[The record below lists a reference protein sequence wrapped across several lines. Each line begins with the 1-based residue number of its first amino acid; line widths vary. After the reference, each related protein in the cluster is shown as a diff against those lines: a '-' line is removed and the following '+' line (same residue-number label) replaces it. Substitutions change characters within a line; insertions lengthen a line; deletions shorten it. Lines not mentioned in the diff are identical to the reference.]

1 MNPDYCIPR
10 GWKWGGGILIPYF
23 PSLSPQSRTPNVCHL
38 YPKYRF
44 LSVFGE
50 SRFPSSGQFP
60 YRVKKIWG
68 FPESRLYFVRE
79 YPSRPCTYPYIVFF
93 PNPASVPKFWRIPLP
108 QKQSNPVS
116 CERFPNPALYFSQ
129 IPEPGNTLVD
139 HRSRTCRQTKL
150 SRMKLT
156 FFLSDE
162 QEKYSSS
169 VALQSTDIPFRGN
182 NKPQEPLW
190 LL

>member
-10 GWKWGGGILIPYF
+10 GWKWGGGILISYF

-38 YPKYRF
+38 YPEYRF

-60 YRVKKIWG
+60 YRVKKIGG

-93 PNPASVPKFWRIPLP
+93 PILHP
-108 QKQSNPVS
+108 
-116 CERFPNPALYFSQ
+116 CPNFGESLFRRSSQ
-129 IPEPGNTLVD
+129 IPYPVNVSRIP
-139 HRSRTCRQTKL
+139 HCISVKSRSL
-150 SRMKLT
+150 G
-156 FFLSDE
+156 
-162 QEKYSSS
+162 
-169 VALQSTDIPFRGN
+169 IP
-182 NKPQEPLW
+182 L
-190 LL
+190 